1 MENEEIFFEMFDL
14 SSDEIS
20 GTDFQTE
27 LFDKLDTII
36 ENQSDISNQLDI
48 VIEGQ
53 SAISNALYT
62 ILGLSILVIGF
73 KIVWTVVAKWLFG
86 GI

>member
-1 MENEEIFFEMFDL
+1 MENEEIFFDMFEL
-14 SSDEIS
+14 SSDEVAF
-20 GTDFQTE
+20 TDFQTK

-36 ENQSDISNQLDI
+36 ENQSDISNKLDT

-53 SAISNALYT
+53 AAVSYALYS

-73 KIVWTVVAKWLFG
+73 KIVWTVVSKWLFG

>member
-14 SSDEIS
+14 SSDEVAV
-20 GTDFQTE
+20 TDFQTE
-27 LFDKLDTII
+27 LFNKLDTII
-36 ENQSDISNQLDI
+36 ENQSDISNKLDT

-53 SAISNALYT
+53 VAISYAIYS
-62 ILGLSILVIGF
+62 ILGLAILIAAF
-73 KIVWTVVAKWLFG
+73 KILWTILSKWLFG